1 MVELGR
7 ARMAH
12 SDDDEKMNKYE
23 TDGLRSRSV
32 RFIAKQRRAVNSLLG
47 GGPRENKAGGGL
59 LEIASV
65 GTYVICSSCMLV
77 VNKAAMTALPYSLW
91 VSAMQTAATAIL
103 ILGAR
108 TAGRIAFPNPTPAK
122 AMSWMGILFAW
133 MVPILLNMTAMK
145 LLSVETMMMFRSV
158 ATVAVAAADFTFL
171 GNRLSTLKA
180 RPQTPTRSPRPTPSR
195 EIGTT
200 MSQFKWRLSVQVVAC
215 IIISFGGVIYASND
229 RSYNAEGYLW
239 GAAYGTAMVF
249 NNVYI
254 KYSFNQHP
262 NMNAWEKTFLN
273 NVLATPLIVA
283 AAAWRED
290 SAQLFTSAPP
300 PSGRCSVLKNRS
312 NPRCTALLAYPEDR
326 VRRCRDI
333 AALPARGAAVV
344 LLSCVL
350 GFGISMSGTACRDV
364 SPAPRCRTSG
374 PHPVP
379 PSRVTGWRGGG

>member
-1 MVELGR
+1 
-7 ARMAH
+7 MAH

-273 NVLATPLIVA
+273 NLLATPLIVA

-300 PSGRCSVLKNRS
+300 PIWPLFRAQEQVKSEVYG
-312 NPRCTALLAYPEDR
+312 LA
-326 VRRCRDI
+326 
-333 AALPARGAAVV
+333 
-344 LLSCVL
+344 CV
-350 GFGISMSGTACRDV
+350 
-364 SPAPRCRTSG
+364 P
-374 PHPVP
+374 
-379 PSRVTGWRGGG
+379 